1 MIWRRIGLL
10 LLMLF
15 STPGLAACPAW
26 SAERAAGEIARLEAQ
41 IARWNDRYW
50 QAGVSE
56 VSDETFDQL
65 SEHLG
70 QLQGCFGPVK
80 PPPPIAARR
89 GSALHPVA
97 HAGLRKLADAGALAR
112 WMAGKEDLWVQ
123 PKIDGVAVTL
133 EYRRGALVRAISRG
147 DGVAGEDWTTKIR
160 QLPAVPKRL
169 AGPPG
174 DCVLQEELFLLRDG
188 HVQQTMGG
196 INARAKVAGAMMRKA
211 DIIAPAEIGVFI
223 WAWPDGPPAMAARL
237 AQLKAAGFAY
247 VSDYTLPV
255 AQLSDVAQL
264 RQRWLTAPLPFVTD
278 GVVVRA
284 AREPAGR
291 LWKPG
296 DGEWAVAWKYPPVTR
311 VAEVRTIAFSVG
323 RTGKVAVVAQLVP
336 VTLDDKQVKRVSL
349 GTIDRWRR
357 LDIAP
362 GDRLEIGLAGRGVP
376 RLERVV
382 WRAAERDMP
391 QPPDGNFH
399 PLSCYRDLPGCREQF
414 LSRLLWAG
422 KMLQIEGAGEAVWR
436 QLLRAHRFDT
446 LFGWLALDAGSLE
459 KTPGL
464 STKSAPK
471 LLHQF
476 NLARRKPF
484 RLWLQAAG
492 IPLNAGTL
500 RQLGDE
506 RWEQLL
512 ARSEAQWRRLPQVG
526 SIKAGQLMRWLRA
539 PEVAALA
546 RWLGEQGVSGFAS
559 Q

>member
-10 LLMLF
+10 LLIPF
-15 STPGLAACPAW
+15 STLVQAACPAW

-50 QAGVSE
+50 QAGISE

-65 SEHLG
+65 SEHLAR
-70 QLQGCFGPVK
+70 LQGCFGQRK

-97 HAGLRKLADAGALAR
+97 HAGLRKMADGAALAR
-112 WMAGKEDLWVQ
+112 WMADKEDLWAQ

-133 EYRRGALVRAISRG
+133 EYRNGELFRAVSRG
-147 DGVAGEDWTTKIR
+147 DGIAGEDWTTKIR
-160 QLPAVPKRL
+160 QLPRVPTRI

-174 DCVLQEELFLLRDG
+174 DSVLQGELFLLRDG

-196 INARAKVAGAMMRKA
+196 INARAKVAGAMMRKS
-211 DIIAPAEIGVFI
+211 APVAAENIGVFI
-223 WAWPDGPPAMAARL
+223 WAWPDGPAAMATRL
-237 AQLKAAGFAY
+237 VQLKEAGFAY
-247 VSDYTLPV
+247 VNDYTQPV

-291 LWKPG
+291 VWRPG
-296 DGEWAVAWKYPPVTR
+296 DGEWAVAWKYSPVTR
-311 VAEVRTIAFSVG
+311 VAEVRAIAFSVG
-323 RTGKVAVVAQLVP
+323 RTGKVAAVAQLVP

-349 GTIDRWRR
+349 GTVDRWRR

-362 GDRLEIGLAGRGVP
+362 GDQLEVGLAGRGVP

-382 WRAAERDMP
+382 WRAVERNMP

-414 LSRLLWAG
+414 LSRLLWAS

-436 QLLRAHRFDT
+436 QLLRANRFDT
-446 LFGWLALDAGSLE
+446 LFGWLTLDAGALE
-459 KTPGL
+459 STPGL
-464 STKSAPK
+464 SAKSVPK

-476 NLARRKPF
+476 NLARRRPF
-484 RLWLQAAG
+484 RLWLQALG
-492 IPLNAGTL
+492 IPLSADAL
-500 RQLGDE
+500 RQPGSDS
-506 RWEQLL
+506 WEQLL
-512 ARSEAQWRRLPQVG
+512 ARSAPQWQRLPQVG

-539 PEVAALA
+539 PEVAAIA
-546 RWLGEQGVSGFAS
+546 RWLGEQGVDGFRG